1 MTLCPYI
8 QPCAFKTIESLNCF
22 QQCFLTLK
30 SGWSCSIP
38 SWSAAV
44 SVKTEFIA
52 FPLTYILIL
61 VWEYLQIM
69 YIQVKANDTY
79 FPVALFIA
87 MYKVD

>member
-1 MTLCPYI
+1 M
-8 QPCAFKTIESLNCF
+8 
-22 QQCFLTLK
+22 
-30 SGWSCSIP
+30 
-38 SWSAAV
+38 
-44 SVKTEFIA
+44 KTEFIA

-61 VWEYLQIM
+61 VLEYLQIM